1 MKGFPIRRAP
11 SESVSEAAMAV
22 AKRQA
27 EQLTLVRRRAQPAA
41 VYITRMT
48 LTAVFAYVLAL
59 QLPGGSVRS
68 VLAPLTA
75 LLVVQ
80 ATLFHTI
87 RSAVQRVIGVTTGV
101 LAAVAVSAY
110 IPFSW
115 WVLGLLIAG
124 TLALGLMLR
133 LHEDM
138 LEVPISAMLIFSV
151 DSHAAATSRI
161 TETLIGAAAGLAAGL
176 LFAPLRVQPAKDAI
190 GELSR
195 QMGDLLGQMADGLA
209 EGPDPRRAAEWLDR
223 TRALRGEIER
233 VDDALSQAEESVR
246 LNPRRLRYPNHPNP
260 AAGLRDGVDTLERA
274 ATDLRVLARAVADS
288 ARLDSEDSPVND
300 PETRTRLAAVI
311 AELAASVRAYGQLVE
326 TEPLDAPDAQAEPIG
341 DVLEDH
347 LEEALRKQDRLADVL
362 ATDPAKQPDGW
373 PLRGEILAHVDR
385 LRSELEP
392 RRPTPPDEKRRAP
405 RMPHHRSRTAPP
417 RRGYRAV
424 VRSRAGRAVVRSR
437 AGRAVVRSRAGRT
450 AERVRARLRVLAAR
464 RGVGLAARQAVGLA
478 ARQAVGLAAR
488 RGVGLAARQAVVGGP
503 WSTRRTMGSACSRSS
518 HMHSAHQVAP
528 ACASGPTRSAAAAG
542 AAGLMPD
549 MTRSNGSPSRPIR
562 ARWSCRNPWISRTVA
577 ASGCRGLPP
586 SPGSMIGIAPS
597 QRAARRIGG
606 RAGHSPPTQTGTRG
620 RCTGVGRNVTSS
632 MTTCSPR
639 KVTGSP
645 DHSRLSAVRPSS
657 RRAASSFRSVVS
669 PKLPNSSGI
678 GAPRP
683 TPRIIRPPVSRSRV
697 VTSRASFCT
706 RRRATG
712 VIIVPSRIRSV
723 ASAAAVSSTHGSAIV
738 RRSALR
744 CVMWSQTNSPS
755 QPACSARRARSASTL
770 GSAKSPKFGTST
782 AKRMIVVPRLSRA

>member
-11 SESVSEAAMAV
+11 SESVSEAAKAV

-326 TEPLDAPDAQAEPIG
+326 TDPAAGRPGCASRADRGCARGSPGGGPAEAGPAGRRAGHRPGQAAG
-341 DVLEDH
+341 
-347 LEEALRKQDRLADVL
+347 RLA
-362 ATDPAKQPDGW
+362 
-373 PLRGEILAHVDR
+373 
-385 LRSELEP
+385 
-392 RRPTPPDEKRRAP
+392 
-405 RMPHHRSRTAPP
+405 
-417 RRGYRAV
+417 
-424 VRSRAGRAVVRSR
+424 
-437 AGRAVVRSRAGRT
+437 
-450 AERVRARLRVLAAR
+450 AAR
-464 RGVGLAARQAVGLA
+464 RDPGPRGPLAQRARAPA
-478 ARQAVGLAAR
+478 ADAPGREAQGAADAAPPVPYGSAAPRLPGR
-488 RGVGLAARQAVVGGP
+488 RAIPGGP
-503 WSTRRTMGSACSRSS
+503 GRRAIPGGPGRRAIPGGPGRRRSERRVGRR
-518 HMHSAHQVAP
+518 HRRAGPGQVA
-528 ACASGPTRSAAAAG
+528 
-542 AAGLMPD
+542 
-549 MTRSNGSPSRPIR
+549 
-562 ARWSCRNPWISRTVA
+562 
-577 ASGCRGLPP
+577 
-586 SPGSMIGIAPS
+586 
-597 QRAARRIGG
+597 
-606 RAGHSPPTQTGTRG
+606 
-620 RCTGVGRNVTSS
+620 
-632 MTTCSPR
+632 
-639 KVTGSP
+639 
-645 DHSRLSAVRPSS
+645 
-657 RRAASSFRSVVS
+657 
-669 PKLPNSSGI
+669 
-678 GAPRP
+678 
-683 TPRIIRPPVSRSRV
+683 
-697 VTSRASFCT
+697 
-706 RRRATG
+706 
-712 VIIVPSRIRSV
+712 
-723 ASAAAVSSTHGSAIV
+723 
-738 RRSALR
+738 
-744 CVMWSQTNSPS
+744 
-755 QPACSARRARSASTL
+755 
-770 GSAKSPKFGTST
+770 
-782 AKRMIVVPRLSRA
+782 LSRAPSA